1 MISGS
6 KKIPREKFTIN
17 LMKCN
22 PKSTVENRTMDDRR
36 KILTI

>member
-6 KKIPREKFTIN
+6 KKIPGEKCTKK
-17 LMKCN
+17 LMKCS

-36 KILTI
+36 KFLAI